1 MKYLSIYTPAS
12 QTTGQHREEH
22 MAAMANL
29 IEESMKSGILLAT
42 GGLMPV
48 AQGGARVRRTGDRI
62 AVVDGPFVETKEV
75 TGGFAILQANSRE
88 EVIEM
93 TKRFL
98 KVAGDGEAELHQI
111 MEP

>member
-1 MKYLSIYTPAS
+1 M
-12 QTTGQHREEH
+12 
-22 MAAMANL
+22 
-29 IEESMKSGILLAT
+29 
-42 GGLMPV
+42 
-48 AQGGARVRRTGDRI
+48 
-62 AVVDGPFVETKEV
+62 VDGPFVETKEV

-98 KVAGDGEAELHQI
+98 KVAGDGEARLRQI